1 MSLVRV
7 HSPVLT
13 SHPEMSACVLC
24 TPDVSMAVIVDKVFM
39 NIYSNNQCNGEQD
52 NHFFK
57 LKPEEPTAST
67 MFYIAFKMVL
77 VVPQCRDGKVY
88 FQHYIAIGTG

>member
-1 MSLVRV
+1 
-7 HSPVLT
+7 
-13 SHPEMSACVLC
+13 
-24 TPDVSMAVIVDKVFM
+24 MAVIVDKVFM

-88 FQHYIAIGTG
+88 FQHYIAIGTGWSRKAGREILLKWS